1 MDDTPA
7 ADPIADSIAD
17 PAGSSA
23 DCGLRERKK
32 AQTRQLLRDVA
43 LRLFAEHGF
52 AGTTVTE
59 IAEQAGVSERTFFR
73 YFDSKESVLLPD
85 LVELFDQVEAELD
98 RRPSDEAPGVAVRA
112 ALLAAVQNPAAWRL
126 AAFAHPGEDVQALV
140 AARLVEEFVTFEERL
155 TAAVERRLPPGPD
168 ADLRAAVVAGTAL
181 AAARAVIRTA
191 RRRRSQG
198 PYPVGAFLPLL
209 PVAFDL
215 MAEA

>member
-1 MDDTPA
+1 MNDSPA
-7 ADPIADSIAD
+7 PET
-17 PAGSSA
+17 
-23 DCGLRERKK
+23 GLRERKK
-32 AQTRQLLRDVA
+32 AQTRALLRDTA
-43 LRLFAEHGF
+43 LQLFAERGF

-59 IAEQAGVSERTFFR
+59 IAERAGVSDRTFFR

-85 LVELFDQVEAELD
+85 LVDLFDQVEQELD
-98 RRPSDEAPGVAVRA
+98 ARPSDEAPAAAVRA
-112 ALLAAVQNPAAWRL
+112 ALLAAVRSPAAWRL

-168 ADLRAAVVAGTAL
+168 TDLHAAVVAGTAL

-191 RRRRSQG
+191 RRRRSEG

-215 MAEA
+215 MTDS